1 MQVLATKTGSELR
14 LTKRERALLDD
25 CKAFVELLGKHGD
38 QGMAQTAA
46 KVVLGLG
53 DLQYALNP
61 DEMEDDPMPS
71 NIKSKT
77 A

>member
-14 LTKRERALLDD
+14 LTKRERTLLDD

-46 KVVLGLG
+46 RVVLGLG
-53 DLQYALNP
+53 DLQYQLAP
-61 DEMEDDPMPS
+61 DQVADDQMPS
-71 NIKSKT
+71 NLKSKT